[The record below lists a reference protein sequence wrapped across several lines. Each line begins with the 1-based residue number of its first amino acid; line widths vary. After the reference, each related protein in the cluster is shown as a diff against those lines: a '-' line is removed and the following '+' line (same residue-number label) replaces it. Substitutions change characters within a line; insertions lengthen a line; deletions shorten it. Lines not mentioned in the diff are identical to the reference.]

1 MNKIKALGAITALS
15 ALLAGCGSATGSS
28 GSSSSSGSSAGKLRI
43 KFVVNGNLGDRSFF
57 DSAYAGLKKT
67 EKDLGYSLKVV
78 ELGGDRTKWQSGFED
93 AASGDDYDVLAAGT
107 VDTAAFISKLAPE
120 YPKKKFWLFDS
131 TVDYTGKSGCSNKCA
146 NVYSVTFKQN
156 EAAYLAG
163 FLADKLVAAHSLP
176 GTSGSQKVGLMGG
189 VKIPVIEDFVVGFK
203 AGFKAAGGN
212 PSSGVLVQYVGG
224 DNPFGDPAKG
234 KEIASSMY
242 SQGAALV
249 WPVAGS
255 SGLGVFESA
264 VTAKRYTFGVDSDQ
278 YKTLNDPAQRQTV
291 VTSILKNAGNALYL
305 AAKENK
311 AGTLAYGKSSAVG
324 LAEDGVGYVDNA
336 NFDKLVPTAVRA
348 ELKAQAAKIASGAVQ
363 VPSAF

>member
-1 MNKIKALGAITALS
+1 MNKIRILGAVAALS
-15 ALLAGCGSATGSS
+15 LTLAGCGASTATDSASS
-28 GSSSSSGSSAGKLRI
+28 GKSGKLRI
-43 KFVVNGNLGDRSFF
+43 KFVINGNLGDRSFF

-67 EKDLGYSLKVV
+67 EKDLDYSLKVV
-78 ELGGDRTKWQSGFED
+78 ELGSDRTKWSSGFED
-93 AASGDDYDVLAAGT
+93 AAAGDDYDVLAAGT
-107 VDTAAFISKLAPE
+107 VDTVDFVSKLAPE
-120 YPKKKFWLFDS
+120 YPDKKFWIFDGS
-131 TVDYTGKSGCSNKCA
+131 VDYTGKSGCSNKCA

-163 FLADKLVAAHSLP
+163 FLADKLVAAKALP
-176 GTSGSQKVGLMGG
+176 GSAGNGKVGVIGG
-189 VKIPVIEDFVVGFK
+189 VKIPVIEDFVIGFK

-234 KEIASSMY
+234 KQIASAMY
-242 SQGAALV
+242 GQGAELV

-264 VTAKRYTFGVDSDQ
+264 VSTKRYAFGVDSDQ
-278 YKTLNDPAQRQTV
+278 YKTLTDPDQRQTV

-305 AAKENK
+305 AAKANK
-311 AGTLAYGKSSAVG
+311 AGTLAYGKPAAVG

-336 NFDKLVPTAVRA
+336 NFDKLVPAAVRA
-348 ELKAQAAKIASGAVQ
+348 ELKAQAEKVKSGAVKI
-363 VPSAF
+363 PSAF

>member
-1 MNKIKALGAITALS
+1 MNKIRILGGVAAFSLTLAACGASTDTDS
-15 ALLAGCGSATGSS
+15 ARS
-28 GSSSSSGSSAGKLRI
+28 GDSGKPRI
-43 KFVVNGNLGDRSFF
+43 KFVINGNLGDRSFF

-78 ELGGDRTKWQSGFED
+78 ELGSDRTKWASGFED
-93 AASGDDYDVLAAGT
+93 AAAGDDYDVLAAGT
-107 VDTAAFISKLAPE
+107 VDTVDLVSELAPE
-120 YPKKKFWLFDS
+120 YPDKKFWLFDGS
-131 TVDYTGKSGCSNKCA
+131 VDYTGKSGCSNKCA

-163 FLADKLVAAHSLP
+163 FLADRLVADKSLP
-176 GTSGSQKVGLMGG
+176 GSTEKNGKVGVIGG

-203 AGFKAAGGN
+203 AGFEAAGGN

-234 KEIASSMY
+234 KQIASAMY
-242 SQGAALV
+242 GQGAELV

-264 VTAKRYTFGVDSDQ
+264 VAAKRYAFGVDSDQ
-278 YKTLNDPAQRQTV
+278 YRTLTDADQRQTV

-305 AAKENK
+305 AAKANK
-311 AGTLAYGKSSAVG
+311 AGTLAYGKPAAVG
-324 LAEDGVGYVDNA
+324 LAEDGVGYVENA
-336 NFDKLVPTAVRA
+336 NFDKLVPAAVRA
-348 ELKAQAAKIASGAVQ
+348 ELKAQAAKVKSGAVK

>member
-1 MNKIKALGAITALS
+1 MSKIKILGALMVLS
-15 ALLAGCGSATGSS
+15 ALLAGCGSSTGSDS
-28 GSSSSSGSSAGKLRI
+28 TGLEKSRKLRI
-43 KFVVNGNLGDRSFF
+43 KFVINGNLGDRSFF
-57 DSAYAGLKKT
+57 DSAYAGLKRA

-78 ELGGDRTKWQSGFED
+78 ELGSDRTKWQSGFED

-107 VDTAAFISKLAPE
+107 VDTAGFISKLAPE

-131 TVDYTGKSGCSNKCA
+131 TADYTGKNGCSNKCT

-163 FLADKLVAAHSLP
+163 FLADKLIAAKSLP
-176 GTSGSQKVGLMGG
+176 DTSGDGKAGVIGG
-189 VKIPVIEDFVVGFK
+189 VKAPVIEDFVVGFK

-224 DNPFGDPAKG
+224 NNPFGDPAKG
-234 KEIASSMY
+234 KEIASAMY

-249 WPVAGS
+249 WPVAGE

-264 VTAKRYTFGVDSDQ
+264 IAARRYTFGVDSDQ
-278 YKTLNDPAQRQTV
+278 YKTLTDDAQRQTV

-305 AAKENK
+305 TAKANK
-311 AGTLAYGKSSAVG
+311 AGTLAYGKASAVG

-336 NFDKLVPTAVRA
+336 NFDKLVPAAVRA
-348 ELKAQAAKIASGAVQ
+348 ELKEQAAKVSSGTVK

>member
-1 MNKIKALGAITALS
+1 MDKIRILGAVAALS
-15 ALLAGCGSATGSS
+15 LTLAACGVSTDSDSTES
-28 GSSSSSGSSAGKLRI
+28 GKSGKLRI
-43 KFVVNGNLGDRSFF
+43 KFVINGNLGDRSFF

-78 ELGGDRTKWQSGFED
+78 ELGSDRTKWSSGFED

-107 VDTAAFISKLAPE
+107 VDTVGFISKLAPE
-120 YPKKKFWLFDS
+120 YPDKKFWLFDGS
-131 TVDYTGKSGCSNKCA
+131 VDYTGRSGCSNKCA

-163 FLADKLVAAHSLP
+163 FLADKLVAAKALP
-176 GTSGSQKVGLMGG
+176 GGAGNEKVGVIGG
-189 VKIPVIEDFVVGFK
+189 VQIPVIEDFVVGFK

-234 KEIASSMY
+234 KQIASAMY
-242 SQGAALV
+242 GQGAELV

-255 SGLGVFESA
+255 SGLGAFESA
-264 VTAKRYTFGVDSDQ
+264 VAAKRYTFGVDSDQ
-278 YKTLNDPAQRQTV
+278 FKTLTDASQRQTV

-305 AAKENK
+305 AAKANK
-311 AGTLAYGKSSAVG
+311 AGTLAYGKPAAVG
-324 LAEDGVGYVDNA
+324 LAENGVGYVDNT
-336 NFDKLVPTAVRA
+336 NFDKLVPAAVRT
-348 ELKAQAAKIASGAVQ
+348 ELEAQAAKVKSGAVK